1 MIARIKAS
9 AKLTRETQNSPQTP
23 LGRLRQHWPD
33 LLILV
38 TLFTTAIF
46 LVYQGSRLINAAIL
60 DRQAFDV
67 WFDADLYRVFSN
79 MTDRGSDHYRT
90 RVHPIFSLIAFP
102 PVRLLAQGLDLGP
115 VAAVR
120 AVIAIVAALWS
131 AALFTLLRLLGCRR
145 TDAVLFSLL
154 ANVSAA
160 AVFWFIVPETYQFGS
175 LSILLAL
182 GFVAL
187 TEYRQFSSLWY
198 IGISALTLSVTTTNW
213 MAGILLTAVSFSK
226 KKALQVTI
234 NAFCLVVLLWGVQKA
249 IFSSAEFF
257 LGVKEEKKYIAPFD
271 PAGPIH
277 AFKSFVAHTIV
288 MPSIDV
294 TENMRKVSRWPMLSI
309 QASVPGSGSAW
320 GAIAV
325 VAWTA
330 LLGLGIWG
338 FFAYR
343 RHTRL
348 RIVLALT
355 LLGQLLLHAVYGT
368 ETFLYS
374 LHFLPLLILLAAFS
388 TFTRARPVALLLT
401 AILVVTAGTNN
412 FIQLSKTAE
421 IVDANAP
428 QRYQVL
434 HQMQQRPSDPWPR
447 GSGHVVLAEPGSL
460 EAEKAYYEPAGSFSP
475 AVDSFGVSL
484 WLSDESGNLQLTSDS
499 IPEDEIKQQ
508 LTWKEGSAVP
518 GIIADTPYYQTEW
531 SMDSSKDWRLRLTT
545 DQEKSEE
552 ENAEPKQALSPQL
565 AIRSVGPAGSPIN
578 HLSWDGQQLLINQR
592 WRVTPSPLPAKVFL
606 GTESQKGWVH
616 ETSDISSWEGKN
628 GWGYARLALA
638 EGTDWNFTLHDTFQD
653 ALIQDTLNGTL
664 QGAPQNSAVS
674 SAVPASPEISAADT
688 RTPVNINL
696 PDREFADSVEA
707 QVAHLMMGLVGAE
720 TRPGEPT
727 NYPLA
732 WQRDGVYTV
741 VSLARAGKLP
751 EAKALSIDFA
761 EDDFFGGFGAEAD
774 APGLSIWALEE
785 VAIRL
790 KQPAYDQYLWPHVQR
805 KAEFIL
811 EMMAADS
818 PIYKPFVGPIV
829 PKHEEKPEAYLVA
842 EPSEDG
848 LIVGRMDWQ
857 RPLLFINAVSYR
869 GLLNA
874 ASLADRMNQP
884 DSAQRWREA
893 ATTLQV
899 AWEDAFLNSA
909 EVDNNRTYISAL
921 WPTWIGENQKEAIAQ
936 QLESRWEKTRD
947 ASGSFEKTP
956 LWTYFNVAEAH
967 QWLFVDR
974 PERLWTTLR
983 WFWNHQSSPGLYTW
997 WEGDSEENTF
1007 NRWENVRGWVTP
1019 PNVTPHYW
1027 TSAEM
1032 LLMQLDMLAYSD
1044 LSAEQPTV
1052 VIGAGIPQDWLEKP
1066 MSVDGL
1072 SMPNGR
1078 LGWRWDG
1085 QKMQVTITR
1094 ERAGEKAGESTE
1106 TKVQLGSVFPA
1117 GTPLE
1122 VVYSPT

>member
-1 MIARIKAS
+1 MIARIKTS
-9 AKLTRETQNSPQTP
+9 AQLTCETQTSPQTP
-23 LGRLRQHWPD
+23 LGRLRQYWPD

-46 LVYQGSRLINAAIL
+46 LVYQGSRLINTAIL
-60 DRQAFDV
+60 DRKAFDV

-102 PVRLLAQGLDLGP
+102 PVSLLAQGLDLGP

-131 AALFTLLRLLGCRR
+131 ATLFTLLRLLGCLRA
-145 TDAVLFSLL
+145 DAVLFSLL
-154 ANVSAA
+154 ANVSAS

-213 MAGILLTAVSFSK
+213 MAGILLTAVSLSK

-249 IFSSAEFF
+249 LFSSAEFF

-294 TENMRKVSRWPMLSI
+294 TENMRRVSRWPMLSI

-343 RHTRL
+343 RHTKL

-412 FIQLSKTAE
+412 FIQLNKTAE

-434 HQMQQRPSDPWPR
+434 HQMQQRPTDPWPR
-447 GSGHVVLAEPGSL
+447 GSGHVVLAEPGIL
-460 EAEKAYYEPAGSFSP
+460 EADKAYYEPAGSFSP
-475 AVDSFGVSL
+475 SVGSFGVSL

-499 IPEDEIKQQ
+499 IPEDEINQR
-508 LTWKEGSAVP
+508 LTWKEDSAVP
-518 GIIADTPYYQTEW
+518 GVIADTPYYQTEW

-545 DQEKSEE
+545 EQRKSEE
-552 ENAEPKQALSPQL
+552 ENANPKQALSPQL
-565 AIRSVGPAGSPIN
+565 AIRSVGPAGGPIN
-578 HLSWDGQQLLINQR
+578 NLSWDGQQLLINQR
-592 WRVTPSPLPAKVFL
+592 WRVTPSPLPARVSL
-606 GTESQKGWVH
+606 GTESQKDWVS
-616 ETSDISSWEGKN
+616 ETSDISSWEGQN

-638 EGTDWNFTLHDTFQD
+638 ESTDWNFTLHDTFQD
-653 ALIQDTLNGTL
+653 TIQVTLDSSET
-664 QGAPQNSAVS
+664 S
-674 SAVPASPEISAADT
+674 SAEPALPEISAADT
-688 RTPVNINL
+688 RTTVDIDL
-696 PDREFADSVEA
+696 PNQEFAASLKA
-707 QVAHLMMGLVGAE
+707 QVAHLMMGLVGDE

-732 WQRDGVYTV
+732 WQRDGAYTV
-741 VSLARAGKLP
+741 VSLARAGNLQA
-751 EAKALSIDFA
+751 AKALSADFA
-761 EDDFFGGFGAEAD
+761 ENDFFGGFGAEAD

-790 KQPAYDQYLWPHVQR
+790 KQPAYDQYIWPHVQR

-811 EMMAADS
+811 EMMTTAS
-818 PIYKPFVGPIV
+818 PIYKPFVGPVV
-829 PKHEEKPEAYLVA
+829 PKHEEKPGAYLVA

-874 ASLADRMNQP
+874 ADLADRLNQVE
-884 DSAQRWREA
+884 SAQRWREA
-893 ATTLQV
+893 AAQLQT
-899 AWEDAFLNSA
+899 AWENAFLNSA
-909 EVDNNRTYISAL
+909 EADNNRTYISAL
-921 WPTWIGENQKEAIAQ
+921 WPTWIGENQKDAIAQ
-936 QLESRWEKTRD
+936 QLENRWEKRRD
-947 ASGSFEKTP
+947 VSGNFKKTP
-956 LWTYFNVAEAH
+956 LWTYFDLAEAH
-967 QWLFVDR
+967 QWLFVDQ
-974 PERLWTTLR
+974 PERLWTTLQ

-1007 NRWENVRGWVTP
+1007 NHWENIRGWVTP

-1044 LSAEQPTV
+1044 LSADQPTI
-1052 VIGAGIPQDWLEKP
+1052 VIGAGILPDWLEKP
-1066 MSVDGL
+1066 MSVSGL
-1072 SMPNGR
+1072 SMPNGK
-1078 LGWRWDG
+1078 LDWRWDG
-1085 QKMQVTITR
+1085 QKMQVTIASKNTGKSAS
-1094 ERAGEKAGESTE
+1094 EQVDEEM
-1106 TKVQLGSVFPA
+1106 KVKLGAVFPT

-1122 VVYSPT
+1122 VVYSPS